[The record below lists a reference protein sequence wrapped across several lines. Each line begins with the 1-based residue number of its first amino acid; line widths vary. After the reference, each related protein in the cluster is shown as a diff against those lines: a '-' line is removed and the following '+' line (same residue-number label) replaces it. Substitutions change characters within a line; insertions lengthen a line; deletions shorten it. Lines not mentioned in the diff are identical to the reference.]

1 MAEVQQANTDIYK
14 SLQTPKGMS
23 LGEMLGIQ
31 KSQYELSKLKELY
44 PAMISGEQA
53 RSKTAQ
59 IGASEAEQLLDPNV
73 AKGKAESKKAIVDL
87 NQKELESLTAH
98 SNSTISGIQK
108 LFNKQNLTA
117 EDIVKEATN
126 LNKIHGGSQQALEKT
141 LQGLPA
147 NGTKLDLQTWLAEQ
161 LASTTGSLSQL
172 EKLYP
177 AAQLT
182 NLGGK
187 VVPLAIGNPL
197 LTGVAQGTQV
207 GPAQS
212 TSLPPQIFPHQI
224 TGAPQIFG
232 GGGGGGVGQQPQVNL
247 NQGGAIPSQSNV
259 APSQSNV
266 APNQGGG
273 VTPAMMSQ
281 GSNQL
286 QQGANESRENFN
298 ARVKVTQDAYVKAL
312 DQINNPSSKFG
323 HIPTTIR
330 INESI
335 MDLLKDPT
343 VNTGAVANAIANKT
357 NKGIS
362 NVKEQELYKFLEQRI
377 QAKGHSSDAD
387 ADSKRKAF
395 GDPSLKKEALMDLIR
410 NEMIPVTIEDLATKG
425 VRNNAL
431 INGTT
436 ANPNFGN
443 IANFNSEFS
452 RYANNT
458 DLMRYISV
466 VGENQKPKFNP
477 KDPRQKEPLSE
488 MSYIN
493 KTLGQK
499 LNKSELENLEAQR
512 QEIIKLINGGR

>member
-14 SLQTPKGMS
+14 SLQTPKGMT

-59 IGASEAEQLLDPNV
+59 IEADIKEKTSPFTIRGAEA
-73 AKGKAESKKAIVDL
+73 GAESAETTTNTAQLENVNKHFTNIVNKNSQLMKKADL
-87 NQKELESLTAH
+87 NKD
-98 SNSTISGIQK
+98 
-108 LFNKQNLTA
+108 
-117 EDIVKEATN
+117 DIVKGFTSTWKNGPNANNPAALNEA
-126 LNKIHGGSQQALEKT
+126 LKDLPEKAT
-141 LQGLPA
+141 PTQYKAWLTQ
-147 NGTKLDLQTWLAEQ
+147 KQLQTLTAQEQ
-161 LASTTGSLSQL
+161 F
-172 EKLYP
+172 EKQYP
-177 AAQLT
+177 AVQLT
-182 NLGGK
+182 NLGAK
-187 VVPLAIGNPL
+187 VAPITTGNPL
-197 LTGVAQGTQV
+197 IANQPVGQQV
-207 GPAQS
+207 GQGVS
-212 TSLPPQIFPHQI
+212 TSLPPQIFANQI
-224 TGAPQIFG
+224 TGAPQILGGG
-232 GGGGGGVGQQPQVNL
+232 GGGGGGVPLGQQPQVNP
-247 NQGGAIPSQSNV
+247 NQGGAI
-259 APSQSNV
+259 PSQSNV

-286 QQGANESRENFN
+286 QQGANESPANFN
-298 ARVKVTQDAYVKAL
+298 TRVKVTQDAYVKAL
-312 DQINNPSSKFG
+312 DQINNPQSQFG

-335 MDLLKDPT
+335 MDLLKDPK
-343 VNTGAVANAIANKT
+343 VDTGAVANAIANKT
-357 NKGIS
+357 NKGLS
-362 NVKEQELYKFLEQRI
+362 SVKEQELYKFLEQRI

-425 VRNNAL
+425 VRNNSL
-431 INGTT
+431 INGST

-443 IANFNSEFS
+443 ISNFNSEFS

-499 LNKSELENLEAQR
+499 LNKRELENLEAQR
-512 QEIIKLINGGR
+512 QEVIKLINGGR